1 MKYIFSLLL
10 LSISFCLF
18 AQQKAGEASGERGE
32 RGAREDKL
40 IQFSGIITDVD
51 SNSVIPYVTITN
63 ITNSQRYAANYKG
76 YFSIIVHPGDILQ
89 YTAIGFSKVEMTIPS
104 MLNSSQYTQMVR
116 MKSEITYLPMV
127 RVLPWATAE
136 EFTKDFLS
144 LKIADDDYEI
154 ARKNLSG
161 KKLSGMLQTLSRDA
175 GEISNINWRL
185 AHDRALNKNMVQTN
199 PLLNPF
205 AWGKLMQQI
214 FNGDKTRESDN

>member
-10 LSISFCLF
+10 LTISCSLF
-18 AQQKAGEASGERGE
+18 AQQK
-32 RGAREDKL
+32 GAAEKL

-63 ITNSQRYAANYKG
+63 ISSKNQQYAANYKG
-76 YFSIIVHPGDILQ
+76 YFSIIVRPGDILQ
-89 YTAIGFSKVEMTIPS
+89 YTAVGFTKVELIIPTEI
-104 MLNSSQYTQMVR
+104 NGSQFTQMVR
-116 MKSEITYLPMV
+116 MKSEITYLPAV
-127 RVLPWATAE
+127 QITPWATAE
-136 EFTKDFLS
+136 EFTRDFLS

-161 KKLSGMLQTLSRDA
+161 KSLSGMMQTLSRDA
-175 GEISNINWRL
+175 GEISNVNWRL

-214 FNGDKTRESDN
+214 FSGDKTRESDN